1 MGGGGEGV
9 VDKWWSEKSGF
20 EGGGPGRRT
29 GRESFSFSA
38 IKTACMR
45 GREGIERE
53 FGKWVLWWFL
63 RDEKVEKIFQDS
75 SDYIREGDGFGF
87 FPSLRLASPIHI
99 THRKFL

>member
-1 MGGGGEGV
+1 MWTSGGLRRVVLREVDLVGE
-9 VDKWWSEKSGF
+9 
-20 EGGGPGRRT
+20 PGERD
-29 GRESFSFSA
+29 SA
-38 IKTACMR
+38 SLPSKQLVC

-63 RDEKVEKIFQDS
+63 KDEKVEKIFQDS

-87 FPSLRLASPIHI
+87 FPSVRLASPIHI

>member
-45 GREGIERE
+45 GEKRLRESL
-53 FGKWVLWWFL
+53 V
-63 RDEKVEKIFQDS
+63 S
-75 SDYIREGDGFGF
+75 GFCGGF
-87 FPSLRLASPIHI
+87 
-99 THRKFL
+99 